1 MTNHQNNLNTE
12 KIRNLILSWLS
23 KRLDKD
29 SLQKL
34 TDIASRLIY
43 KAEDWEVFSS
53 VSGVPR
59 FIPKERL
66 NLSDAELIEAKRL
79 RAGWNPASWRTDQ
92 IGRTLLLLSL
102 AEREKDEF
110 LDKLEKL
117 FISSD
122 MEEAVALYQSLPVLP
137 WPNELTERAAEGVR
151 SNITS
156 VFNAV
161 ALRNPYPSEYM
172 DNVAWNQIVLKALFV
187 ESPLY
192 PIIGIDRRANPEL
205 AKMLVEYAHE
215 RWSAGRTVS
224 PELWRPVGPF
234 IDDTNINDIEEV
246 LKHPE
251 EIQKKAAILALLDSG
266 STSAD
271 SLLNEYSELRVK
283 LKSEGVTW
291 DDIGIQFERINST
304 GN

>member
-12 KIRNLILSWLS
+12 KIRNLILTWLS
-23 KRLDKD
+23 KRLDED
-29 SLQKL
+29 SLNKL
-34 TDIASRLIY
+34 TDISSRLINE
-43 KAEDWEVFSS
+43 AEDWEVFSS
-53 VSGVPR
+53 ISGVPR
-59 FIPKERL
+59 YIPKEHL
-66 NLSDAELIEAKRL
+66 NLSDEEITEANHL
-79 RAGWNPASWRTDQ
+79 RAGWNPANWRTDQ

-102 AEREKDEF
+102 GERGKDEF

-172 DNVAWNQIVLKALFV
+172 DDVAWNQIVLKALFV

-192 PIIGIDRRANPEL
+192 PIIGIDKRANPEL

-215 RWSAGRTVS
+215 RWSAGRSVS

-234 IDDTNINDIEEV
+234 IDDNIINDIEEV
-246 LKHPE
+246 LKHPD
-251 EIQKKAAILALLDSG
+251 EIQKRAAILALLDSG
-266 STSAD
+266 SNSAD
-271 SLLNEYSELRVK
+271 SLLNKYSELREK
-283 LKSEGVTW
+283 IKSEGVSW

-304 GN
+304 VN